1 MEVKMSSQVEME
13 ADDNMLAS
21 IGRIWWL
28 LLFGGIIS
36 LVVGIVIISW
46 PTPTVI
52 VVAVLFAI
60 YLIISGIFEIVRSF
74 ASGLTGGTRALLLIT
89 GVLSVILGIF
99 AIRSAADNAVDLLGI
114 FVGIAFLFRGFA
126 SLFMGFDSKEG
137 RGWNIF
143 FGIIMLVG
151 GVVILV
157 QPALALTALAW
168 VVGIWLVLIG
178 LYEIIAS
185 FIVRSRTKDL
195 VA

>member
-1 MEVKMSSQVEME
+1 MSSQVEME
-13 ADDNMLAS
+13 ADDNMLAAVA
-21 IGRIWWL
+21 RIWWL

-36 LVVGIVIISW
+36 LVVGIVIMSW

-60 YLIISGIFEIVRSF
+60 YLIISGLFEIVRSF

-157 QPALALTALAW
+157 QPAVSLTTLAW

-178 LYEIIAS
+178 IYEIIAS
-185 FIVRSRTKDL
+185 FVVRSRTKDL

>member
-1 MEVKMSSQVEME
+1 MSSQVEME

-114 FVGIAFLFRGFA
+114 FVGVAFLFRGFA

-157 QPALALTALAW
+157 QPALALTTLAW

>member
-1 MEVKMSSQVEME
+1 MSSQVEME
-13 ADDNMLAS
+13 ADNNMLAS

-99 AIRSAADNAVDLLGI
+99 AIRSAADDAVNLLGI

-157 QPALALTALAW
+157 QPALALTTLAW

-178 LYEIIAS
+178 IYEIIAS
-185 FIVRSRTKDL
+185 FVVRSRTKDL

>member
-1 MEVKMSSQVEME
+1 MSSQVEME

-28 LLFGGIIS
+28 LLFGGVIS
-36 LVVGIVIISW
+36 LVVGIVVISW
-46 PTPTVI
+46 PSKTVI

-99 AIRSAADNAVDLLGI
+99 AIRSAADNAVNLLGI

-157 QPALALTALAW
+157 QPALSLTTLAW
-168 VVGIWLVLIG
+168 VVGIWLIMIG
-178 LYEIIAS
+178 IYEIIAS
-185 FIVRSRTKDL
+185 LVVRSRIKHL

>member
-1 MEVKMSSQVEME
+1 MSSQLEME
-13 ADDNMLAS
+13 TEESMLAS

-28 LLFGGIIS
+28 LLFGGVIS
-36 LVVGIVIISW
+36 LVVGIIVISW
-46 PTPTVI
+46 PDKTVI

-99 AIRSAADNAVDLLGI
+99 AIRSAADNAVNLLGI

-157 QPALALTALAW
+157 QPALSLTTLAW
-168 VVGIWLVLIG
+168 VVGIWLIMIG
-178 LYEIIAS
+178 IYEIIAS
-185 FIVRSRTKDL
+185 LVVRNRIKDL

>member
-1 MEVKMSSQVEME
+1 MSSQVEME

-99 AIRSAADNAVDLLGI
+99 AIRSAADNAVNLLGI

-143 FGIIMLVG
+143 FGILMLVG

-157 QPALALTALAW
+157 QPALSLTTLAW
-168 VVGIWLVLIG
+168 VVGIWLIMIG
-178 LYEIIAS
+178 IYEIIAS
-185 FIVRSRTKDL
+185 LVVRNRIKDL

>member
-1 MEVKMSSQVEME
+1 MSAQVEME
-13 ADDNMLAS
+13 ANENMLAS

-36 LVVGIVIISW
+36 FAVGIVIISW

-60 YLIISGIFEIVRSF
+60 YLIISGLFEIVRSF

-114 FVGIAFLFRGFA
+114 FVGIAFLFRGFS

-157 QPALALTALAW
+157 QPALALTTLAW

-178 LYEIIAS
+178 IYEIIAS
-185 FIVRSRTKDL
+185 LVVRSRTKDL

>member
-1 MEVKMSSQVEME
+1 MSSQVEME

-114 FVGIAFLFRGFA
+114 FVGIAFLIRGFA
-126 SLFMGFDSKEG
+126 SLCKGFDSKEG

-157 QPALALTALAW
+157 QPALALTTLAW

>member
-1 MEVKMSSQVEME
+1 MSSQLEME
-13 ADDNMLAS
+13 AEDSMLAS

-28 LLFGGIIS
+28 LLFGGVIS
-36 LVVGIVIISW
+36 LVVGIVVISW
-46 PTPTVI
+46 PSKTVI

-157 QPALALTALAW
+157 QPALSLTTLAW
-168 VVGIWLVLIG
+168 VVGIWLIMIG
-178 LYEIIAS
+178 IYEIIAS
-185 FIVRSRTKDL
+185 LVVRNRIKDL

>member
-1 MEVKMSSQVEME
+1 MSSKVEMK

-157 QPALALTALAW
+157 QPALALTTLAW

>member
-1 MEVKMSSQVEME
+1 MSSQVEME
-13 ADDNMLAS
+13 ADDNMLAAVA
-21 IGRIWWL
+21 RIWWL

-36 LVVGIVIISW
+36 LVVGIVIMSW

-60 YLIISGIFEIVRSF
+60 YLIISGLFEIVRSF

-126 SLFMGFDSKEG
+126 SLFMGFDSKES

-157 QPALALTALAW
+157 QPALSLTTLAW
-168 VVGIWLVLIG
+168 VVGIWLIMIG
-178 LYEIIAS
+178 IYEIIAS
-185 FIVRSRTKDL
+185 LVVRNRIKDL

>member
-1 MEVKMSSQVEME
+1 MSSQLEME
-13 ADDNMLAS
+13 AEDSMLAS

-28 LLFGGIIS
+28 LLFGGVIS
-36 LVVGIVIISW
+36 LVVGIVVISW
-46 PTPTVI
+46 PSKTVI

-99 AIRSAADNAVDLLGI
+99 AIRSAADNAVNLLGI

-157 QPALALTALAW
+157 QPALSLTTLAW
-168 VVGIWLVLIG
+168 VVGIWLIMIG
-178 LYEIIAS
+178 IYEIIAS
-185 FIVRSRTKDL
+185 LVVRSRIKHL

>member
-1 MEVKMSSQVEME
+1 MSSQLEME
-13 ADDNMLAS
+13 AEDSMLAS

-28 LLFGGIIS
+28 LLFGGVIS
-36 LVVGIVIISW
+36 LVVGIVVISW
-46 PTPTVI
+46 PSKTVI

-157 QPALALTALAW
+157 QPALALTTLAW

>member
-1 MEVKMSSQVEME
+1 MSSQVEME
-13 ADDNMLAS
+13 ADDNILA
-21 IGRIWWL
+21 GVARIWWL

-36 LVVGIVIISW
+36 LVVGIVIMSW

-60 YLIISGIFEIVRSF
+60 YLIISGLFEIVRSF

-157 QPALALTALAW
+157 QPALALTTLAW

-178 LYEIIAS
+178 IYEIIAS
-185 FIVRSRTKDL
+185 FVVRSRTKDL

>member
-1 MEVKMSSQVEME
+1 MSSQLEME
-13 ADDNMLAS
+13 TEESMLAS

-28 LLFGGIIS
+28 LLFGGVIS
-36 LVVGIVIISW
+36 LVVGIIVISW
-46 PTPTVI
+46 PDKTVI

-74 ASGLTGGTRALLLIT
+74 GSDLSGGTRALLLIT

>member
-1 MEVKMSSQVEME
+1 MSSQVEME

-126 SLFMGFDSKEG
+126 GLFMGFDSKEG

-157 QPALALTALAW
+157 QPALALTTLAW

>member
-1 MEVKMSSQVEME
+1 MSSQLEMDAE
-13 ADDNMLAS
+13 ESMLAS

-28 LLFGGIIS
+28 LLFGGVIS
-36 LVVGIVIISW
+36 LVVGIIVISW
-46 PTPTVI
+46 PDKTVI

-74 ASGLTGGTRALLLIT
+74 GSDLSGGTRALLLIT

-99 AIRSAADNAVDLLGI
+99 AIRSAADNAVELLGI

-157 QPALALTALAW
+157 QPALSLTTLAW
-168 VVGIWLVLIG
+168 VVGIWLIMIG
-178 LYEIIAS
+178 IYEIIAA

>member
-1 MEVKMSSQVEME
+1 MSSQLEMDAE
-13 ADDNMLAS
+13 ESMLAS

-28 LLFGGIIS
+28 LLFGGVIS
-36 LVVGIVIISW
+36 LVVGIIVISW
-46 PTPTVI
+46 PDKTVI

-74 ASGLTGGTRALLLIT
+74 GSDLSGGTRALLLIT

-99 AIRSAADNAVDLLGI
+99 AIRSAADDAVNLLGI

-157 QPALALTALAW
+157 QPALSLTTLAW
-168 VVGIWLVLIG
+168 VVGIWLIMIG
-178 LYEIIAS
+178 IYEIIAS
-185 FIVRSRTKDL
+185 LVVRNRIKDL

>member
-1 MEVKMSSQVEME
+1 MSSQVEIE

-60 YLIISGIFEIVRSF
+60 YLIISGLFEIVRSF

-126 SLFMGFDSKEG
+126 GLFMGFDSKEG

-157 QPALALTALAW
+157 QPALALTTLAW

-178 LYEIIAS
+178 IYEIIAS
-185 FIVRSRTKDL
+185 FVVRSRTKDL

>member
-1 MEVKMSSQVEME
+1 MSSQVEME

-28 LLFGGIIS
+28 LLFGGLIS
-36 LVVGIVIISW
+36 LVVGIGIISW

-157 QPALALTALAW
+157 QPALALTTLAW

>member
-1 MEVKMSSQVEME
+1 MSSQLEMDAE
-13 ADDNMLAS
+13 ESMLAS

-28 LLFGGIIS
+28 LLFGGVIS
-36 LVVGIVIISW
+36 LVVGIIVISW
-46 PTPTVI
+46 PDKTVI

-74 ASGLTGGTRALLLIT
+74 GSGLTGGTRVLLLIT

-99 AIRSAADNAVDLLGI
+99 AIRSAADNAVELLGI

-157 QPALALTALAW
+157 QPAVALTTLAW

-178 LYEIIAS
+178 IYEIIAS
-185 FIVRSRTKDL
+185 FVVRSRTKDL

>member
-1 MEVKMSSQVEME
+1 MSSQLEMDAE
-13 ADDNMLAS
+13 ESMLAS

-28 LLFGGIIS
+28 LLFGGVIS
-36 LVVGIVIISW
+36 LVVGIIVISW
-46 PTPTVI
+46 PDKTVI

-99 AIRSAADNAVDLLGI
+99 AIRSAADDAVNLLGI

-157 QPALALTALAW
+157 QPALSLTTLAW
-168 VVGIWLVLIG
+168 VVGIWLIMIG
-178 LYEIIAS
+178 IYEIIAS
-185 FIVRSRTKDL
+185 LVVRNRIKDL

>member
-1 MEVKMSSQVEME
+1 MSSQLEME
-13 ADDNMLAS
+13 TEESMLAS

-28 LLFGGIIS
+28 LLFGGVIS
-36 LVVGIVIISW
+36 LVVGIIVISW
-46 PTPTVI
+46 PDKTVI

-74 ASGLTGGTRALLLIT
+74 GSDLSGGTRALLLIT

-99 AIRSAADNAVDLLGI
+99 AIRSAADNAVELLGI

-157 QPALALTALAW
+157 QPALALTTLAW

>member
-1 MEVKMSSQVEME
+1 MSSQLEMDAE
-13 ADDNMLAS
+13 ESMLAS

-28 LLFGGIIS
+28 LLFGGVIS
-36 LVVGIVIISW
+36 LVVGIIVISW
-46 PTPTVI
+46 PDKTVI

-157 QPALALTALAW
+157 QPALALTTLAW